1 MALDAPTQLRIGR
14 QALTVLARVLAV
26 AAPQEG
32 CALLLGSRGLE
43 GVLDLRWIWPCVNVW
58 EPASERRR
66 RFRID
71 PREQL
76 LAQKWGRGRGWL
88 VLGSAHSHPRG
99 VEEPSATDRALAFAP
114 TLMLILAPGLG
125 GGAADLELSGRIGC
139 WWLPAPDDGVREAG
153 PAASLPRRLRWRM
166 ED

>member
-1 MALDAPTQLRIGR
+1 MPPDAPTQLRISR
-14 QALTVLARVLAV
+14 QALTVLTRVLAV

-32 CALLLGSRGLE
+32 CALLLGSQDPERALW
-43 GVLDLRWIWPCVNVW
+43 LRWIWPCANVW

-76 LAQKWGRGRGWL
+76 LAQKWARGRGWQ
-88 VLGSAHSHPRG
+88 VLGSAHSHPLG

-114 TLMLILAPGLG
+114 TLMLILAPEPGAGPAALEHG
-125 GGAADLELSGRIGC
+125 GRLGC
-139 WWLPAPDDGVREAG
+139 WWLPAPDDGRREVG
-153 PAASLPRRLRWRM
+153 PAAAVPRRLRWRM